1 VQQLHG
7 LLLVRKPEGLSSFDV
22 LRHLKRVLSSGVKI
36 GHAGTL
42 DPFATGLLIVCLGRG
57 TKLVPLLSDVTK
69 GYRVT
74 AQFGQLTDTL
84 DKTGSVIAQQS
95 VPVDLEEQVS
105 MAVAQLGTA
114 YKQTPPV
121 FSALKHEGRTL
132 YALARY
138 YDIEQQA
145 LEDLA
150 KSKSRWVWIGRLDV
164 AHVQGALVTF
174 DCEVSKGAYIRSLA
188 DDLAQKIGLRA
199 TTHALERAFIG
210 PFQLDQAYTLDQL
223 NSPVDVEKYLIDVEK
238 ARVLLVS

>member
-1 VQQLHG
+1 MQQLNG
-7 LLLVRKPEGLSSFDV
+7 LLLVHKPEGLSSFDV

-74 AQFGQLTDTL
+74 ARFGQLTDTL
-84 DKTGSVIAQQS
+84 DKTGTVVGEQPVPADLPVMIAR
-95 VPVDLEEQVS
+95 
-105 MAVAQLGTA
+105 AVAALGTA

-121 FSALKHEGRTL
+121 FSALKHEGRTM

-138 YDIEQQA
+138 YDIDQKS

-150 KSKSRWVWIGRLDV
+150 ASKARWVWIARLV
-164 AHVQGALVTF
+164 IEQVLGAHVTF
-174 DCEVSKGAYIRSLA
+174 DCEVSKGVYIRSLA
-188 DDLAQKIGLRA
+188 DDLAQKIDLRA
-199 TTHALERAFIG
+199 TTQALERTFIG
-210 PFQLDQAYTLDQL
+210 PFQLSQAYTLDQL
-223 NSPVDVEKYLIDVEK
+223 KSPVDVEKYLIDVEK